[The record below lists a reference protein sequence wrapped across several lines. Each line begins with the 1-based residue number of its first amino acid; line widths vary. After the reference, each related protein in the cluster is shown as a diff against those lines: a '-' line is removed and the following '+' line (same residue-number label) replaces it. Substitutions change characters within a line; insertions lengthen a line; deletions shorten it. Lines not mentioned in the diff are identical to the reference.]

1 MKTNIFSNRQK
12 KSTSNPPK
20 HFRRYIFSS
29 VRFRILA
36 WYFLLTTCTMLVSV
50 GVTRQIFC
58 NLLQKQAQDALVA
71 EVDKFDRSIDS
82 QVISRSQLSDI
93 VKKVL
98 PLHVTAENEYI
109 LALVEGQM
117 IDNRSSPLPEEIV
130 QNLILEEWTKV
141 TDLIRSELI
150 VSEGPIYY
158 AAKPIEISG
167 TKGIVIAV
175 RDARADYQIG
185 TRTIILVIKVATIVL
200 IIFSAIA
207 WVTAGRV
214 LFPIRQVT
222 KTARMIT
229 QTDMSQRI
237 AVAGN
242 DEITELSATFN
253 AMLNR
258 LSSAFETQQE
268 FLKDAGH
275 ELRTPI
281 TVIQGHLEILK
292 YRPEKQEETMA
303 LVTDELSRMSRLVN
317 DLLLIAKAEQ
327 PRFLSIKLE
336 ELDWFTEE
344 LYFKSQA
351 LAKRDWRLESKG
363 LSPVAIDKGRLT
375 QAAMNLVQNAIRH
388 TKEDDTIALGS
399 TVRNEYA
406 YLWIR
411 DTGEGI
417 ATEDRERIFDRFVR
431 ASNGDRCLD
440 ARSLAPDGALKDTPS
455 DNAGSHRYS
464 PQEGAGLGLSIV
476 EAIATAHHGW
486 VELHSELGSGSTFT
500 IVFPLSQEVV
510 NESNSDCRRQPPHRR
525 VHRSRATGAR
535 VHHTLR

>member
-1 MKTNIFSNRQK
+1 MKVSVFSSHQK
-12 KSTSNPPK
+12 ESTPNTPK
-20 HFRRYIFSS
+20 YYRRHIFSS

-36 WYFLLTTCTMLVSV
+36 WYFLLTTCTVLVSV

-58 NLLQKQAQDALVA
+58 NLLQRQAQDALVA
-71 EVDKFDRSIDS
+71 EVDKFDRLIES
-82 QVISRSQLSDI
+82 QVIKDRSQLSDI
-93 VKKVL
+93 VEEVI

-109 LALVEGQM
+109 LALVEGQ
-117 IDNRSSPLPEEIV
+117 IINNRSSPLPDEIV
-130 QNLILEEWTKV
+130 QQRDSTSWSFPSISRAQNLTLLEEWTKV

-158 AAKPIEISG
+158 AAKPIEVNG
-167 TKGIVIAV
+167 TEGIVVAV
-175 RDARADYQIG
+175 RDARADYQTG

-214 LFPIRQVT
+214 LFPLRQVT

-237 AVAGN
+237 AVRGN
-242 DEITELSATFN
+242 DEIAELSTTFN

-258 LSSAFETQQE
+258 LSSAFEQEQE

-292 YRPEKQEETMA
+292 YRPEKQEETIA

-363 LSPVAIDKGRLT
+363 LSPIAIDKGRLT

-406 YLWIR
+406 YLWIK

-417 ATEDRERIFDRFVR
+417 ATEDRERIFDRFAR
-431 ASNGDRCLD
+431 ASNGDR
-440 ARSLAPDGALKDTPS
+440 
-455 DNAGSHRYS
+455 YS
-464 PQEGAGLGLSIV
+464 PEEGAGLGLSIV

-486 VELHSELGSGSTFT
+486 VELDSELGSGSTFT

-510 NESNSDCRRQPPHRR
+510 NEPNSNCRRQPPHRR